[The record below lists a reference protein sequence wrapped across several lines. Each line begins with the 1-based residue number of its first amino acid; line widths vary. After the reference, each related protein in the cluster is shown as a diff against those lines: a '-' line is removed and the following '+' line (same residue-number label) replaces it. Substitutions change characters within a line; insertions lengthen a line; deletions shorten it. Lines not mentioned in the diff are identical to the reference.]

1 MTTAE
6 DDLLYC
12 LLHDVRLGRSL
23 AQIIDPSWLDTKVV
37 AGRIL
42 AKIFAEV
49 LADGSL
55 NTSEMEELLETDE
68 ERFHFQSL
76 LFQESDD
83 DSEKEILEISNHCIA
98 VIFSRFSRILEK
110 DLLENLKNFE
120 TTSTSN
126 VEIRTKLKEIR
137 TSRKSPPKISE
148 IELEP
153 IP

>member
-1 MTTAE
+1 M
-6 DDLLYC
+6 
-12 LLHDVRLGRSL
+12 HDVRLGNSL
-23 AQIIDPSWLDTKVV
+23 AQVIEPSWLDTKVV

-55 NTSEMEELLETDE
+55 KTPEMEELLETDE

-76 LFQESDD
+76 LFQKSDD

-98 VIFSRFSRILEK
+98 AIFSRFYRILEK

-126 VEIRTKLKEIR
+126 SEIRTKLKEIR
-137 TSRKSPPKISE
+137 TSRKSPPQISE